1 MVGVGS
7 SRLPYH
13 NLFMVN
19 GGRGSSPLPYHAP
32 FMVNGGCGSSHL
44 PNHAPFMVNSG
55 RGSSLLPHH
64 PPFYARWWAW
74 FKSCTYHAPFMV
86 NGGRGSSPLPM
97 PRPFYDVNQC
107 NKKNISNDLYCC
119 FFCLICF
126 YMTIDYYYYLT
137 VLDKKYAK
145 IFHEEL
151 LLWRRRKIENNPWK
165 RCYSIWKFSNAIHT
179 ENYTKSRMIWCL

>member
-1 MVGVGS
+1 MGS
-7 SRLPYH
+7 NRLPYH
-13 NLFMVN
+13 ALFMVN
-19 GGRGSSPLPYHAP
+19 GGRDSSPLPHHVP
-32 FMVNGGCGSSHL
+32 FMVNVGHGSSHL
-44 PNHAPFMVNSG
+44 AYHAPFMVNSG
-55 RGSSLLPHH
+55 RGSSLL
-64 PPFYARWWAW
+64 
-74 FKSCTYHAPFMV
+74 TYHAPFMV

-151 LLWRRRKIENNPWK
+151 LL
-165 RCYSIWKFSNAIHT
+165 
-179 ENYTKSRMIWCL
+179 

>member
-1 MVGVGS
+1 MG
-7 SRLPYH
+7 YH
-13 NLFMVN
+13 APFMVN
-19 GGRGSSPLPYHAP
+19 GGRGSSPL
-32 FMVNGGCGSSHL
+32 
-44 PNHAPFMVNSG
+44 
-55 RGSSLLPHH
+55 
-64 PPFYARWWAW
+64 
-74 FKSCTYHAPFMV
+74 TYHAPFMV

-97 PRPFYDVNQC
+97 PRPFHDVNQC

-151 LLWRRRKIENNPWK
+151 LSRRRKKPKIIHEND
-165 RCYSIWKFSNAIHT
+165 AIQS
-179 ENYTKSRMIWCL
+179 ENSPMLFIQKIILSQE

>member
-1 MVGVGS
+1 MVK
-7 SRLPYH
+7 
-13 NLFMVN
+13 N
-19 GGRGSSPLPYHAP
+19 GGRGSSPL
-32 FMVNGGCGSSHL
+32 
-44 PNHAPFMVNSG
+44 
-55 RGSSLLPHH
+55 
-64 PPFYARWWAW
+64 
-74 FKSCTYHAPFMV
+74 TYHAPFMV

-97 PRPFYDVNQC
+97 PRPFHDVNQC

-151 LLWRRRKIENNPWK
+151 LLRRRKKPKIIHEND
-165 RCYSIWKFSNAIHT
+165 AIQS
-179 ENYTKSRMIWCL
+179 ENSPMLFIQKIILSQE